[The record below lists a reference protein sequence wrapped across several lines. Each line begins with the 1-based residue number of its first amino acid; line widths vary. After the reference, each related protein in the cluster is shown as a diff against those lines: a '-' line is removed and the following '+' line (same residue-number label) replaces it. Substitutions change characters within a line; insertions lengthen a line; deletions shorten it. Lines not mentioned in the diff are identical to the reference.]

1 MNWHCPDCGHENDTA
16 KRCSECHYRRP
27 DPAAHTE
34 LPDPTS
40 VELLRE
46 ARGSMQVAKIF
57 ARTDALCAALLD
69 VAMGDQVAWTRTEH
83 EDLVAQL
90 EGSTDRLD
98 DWLDIR
104 T

>member
-1 MNWHCPDCGHENDTA
+1 MSWHCPDCGHINDTE
-16 KRCSECHYRRP
+16 KRCAECYYRRP
-27 DPAAHTE
+27 DPAAHME
-34 LPDPTS
+34 LPDPAS

-57 ARTDALCAALLD
+57 ARADALCGALLD
-69 VAMGDQVAWTRTEH
+69 VAMGDQVAWTRIEH
-83 EDLVAQL
+83 EELVAQL